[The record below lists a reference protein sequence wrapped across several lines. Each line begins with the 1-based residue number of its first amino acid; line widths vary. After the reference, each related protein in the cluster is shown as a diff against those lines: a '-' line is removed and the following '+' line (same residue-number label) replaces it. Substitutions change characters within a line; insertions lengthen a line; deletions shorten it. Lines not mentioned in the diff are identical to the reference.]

1 MWSSDLCNYSLAYI
15 VVKERISVTVT
26 DAANRRNK
34 KVTFKN
40 NASFRLCVSK
50 INDTLVYN
58 AEDLDVVIPVYNLS
72 EYSEIYSMTSWS
84 LRNFIEM
91 KETVLLMK
99 IMIQIIIEQ
108 ITTKQQQINL
118 LSIWQN

>member
-15 VVKERISVTVT
+15 VVKERISVTGT
-26 DAANRRNK
+26 NAANRRNK

-40 NASFRLCVSK
+40 NALFRLCVSK
-50 INDTLVYN
+50 INNTLVYN
-58 AEDLDVVIPVYNLS
+58 AENLDVVIRMYNLS
-72 EYSEIYSMTSWS
+72 EYSEIYSMASWN

-91 KETVLLMK
+91 KEMVLLMK

>member
-58 AEDLDVVIPVYNLS
+58 AEDLDVVIPMYNLS
-72 EYSEIYSMTSWS
+72 EYSEIYSMTPWS
-84 LRNFIEM
+84 LRNFMEM

>member
-58 AEDLDVVIPVYNLS
+58 AEDLDVVIPMYNLS
-72 EYSEIYSMTSWS
+72 EYSEIYSMTSWN
-84 LRNFIEM
+84 LRNFMEM

>member
-1 MWSSDLCNYSLAYI
+1 M
-15 VVKERISVTVT
+15 KERISVTVT

-58 AEDLDVVIPVYNLS
+58 AEDLDVVIPMYNLS
-72 EYSEIYSMTSWS
+72 EYSEIYSMTS
-84 LRNFIEM
+84 
-91 KETVLLMK
+91 
-99 IMIQIIIEQ
+99 
-108 ITTKQQQINL
+108 
-118 LSIWQN
+118 

>member
-58 AEDLDVVIPVYNLS
+58 AEDLDVVIPMYNLS

>member
-58 AEDLDVVIPVYNLS
+58 VEDLDVVIPMYNLS

-108 ITTKQQQINL
+108 ITTKQQ
-118 LSIWQN
+118 

>member
-58 AEDLDVVIPVYNLS
+58 VEDLDVVIPMYNLS
-72 EYSEIYSMTSWS
+72 EYSEIYSMTSWN
-84 LRNFIEM
+84 LRDFIEM

-108 ITTKQQQINL
+108 ITTK
-118 LSIWQN
+118 

>member
-58 AEDLDVVIPVYNLS
+58 AEDLDVVIPMYNLS
-72 EYSEIYSMTSWS
+72 EYSKIYSMTSWS

>member
-15 VVKERISVTVT
+15 VVKERISVTGT
-26 DAANRRNK
+26 NAANRRNK

-40 NASFRLCVSK
+40 NASFRLCISK
-50 INDTLVYN
+50 INSTLVYN
-58 AEDLDVVIPVYNLS
+58 AEDLDVVIPMYNLS
-72 EYSEIYSMTSWS
+72 EYSEIYSMTSWN
-84 LRNFIEM
+84 LRDFIEM

-108 ITTKQQQINL
+108 ITTK
-118 LSIWQN
+118 

>member
-58 AEDLDVVIPVYNLS
+58 AEDLDVVIPMYNLS

-84 LRNFIEM
+84 LRNFMEM

>member
-58 AEDLDVVIPVYNLS
+58 AEDLDVVIPMYNLS

-108 ITTKQQQINL
+108 ITTKQQ
-118 LSIWQN
+118 

>member
-15 VVKERISVTVT
+15 VVKERISVTGT
-26 DAANRRNK
+26 NAANRRNK

-40 NASFRLCVSK
+40 NASFRLCISK
-50 INDTLVYN
+50 INNTLVYN
-58 AEDLDVVIPVYNLS
+58 AEDLDVVIPMYNLS

-84 LRNFIEM
+84 LRNFMEM

>member
-58 AEDLDVVIPVYNLS
+58 AEDLDVVIPMYNLS

-84 LRNFIEM
+84 LRNFMEM

-108 ITTKQQQINL
+108 ITTKQQ
-118 LSIWQN
+118 